1 MNIKLCVIIFLFLT
15 LFILEQFE
23 SKDSFH
29 NAPYSVNLKTSVNVP
44 PKFNNY
50 GNFGT
55 FGKYPPNPL
64 CHSCNLVNGSVNSA
78 YNRINDLG
86 DESGDLYGK
95 VSLNCNSIYG
105 KNYGNLDYP
114 LLVDSR
120 STGTP
125 RQCRRI
131 R

>member
-15 LFILEQFE
+15 LFIMEQFE

-29 NAPYSVNLKTSVNVP
+29 NSPYSVNSKTSVSFGNKVDSS
-44 PKFNNY
+44 Y
-50 GNFGT
+50 GA
-55 FGKYPPNPL
+55 FGKYPPNSL
-64 CHSCNLVNGSVNSA
+64 CHSCNLVNGSVNSP
-78 YNRINDLG
+78 YSRINDLG
-86 DESGDLYGK
+86 DENGDLYGK

-114 LLVDSR
+114 LLVDAR
-120 STGTP
+120 STGRP
-125 RQCRRI
+125 RQCMRI